1 MPLRR
6 RMHTNADERE
16 ETRVGCALP
25 APLSLAINV
34 KRPNSQKR
42 EAAGKKNEGH
52 STTITRS
59 EEEGLLNNI
68 ASPSLFLFLSLVL
81 LNWPWKMQKKLHKS
95 SLLASHLRRLK
106 KFSPEDVKEHLS
118 TQNCLLS
125 RRRPLFRGPLPNPH
139 SAERFLLPGHK
150 VTKPPTATNARG
162 GGDQLCLAVLE
173 Q

>member
-1 MPLRR
+1 MLGNLYLDWLARIYSMPLRR
-6 RMHTNADERE
+6 RMHTNADGRE
-16 ETRVGCALP
+16 ETRVGLALP

-81 LNWPWKMQKKLHKS
+81 LNWPWKMQKKLQKS
-95 SLLASHLRRLK
+95 SRLSPGLTLATIEKVFPRGRKRTFELAIYK
-106 KFSPEDVKEHLS
+106 
-118 TQNCLLS
+118 QNCLLS
-125 RRRPLFRGPLPNPH
+125 RRRPLFRGPLPNPL
-139 SAERFLLPGHK
+139 SAERFYY
-150 VTKPPTATNARG
+150 RG
-162 GGDQLCLAVLE
+162 IK
-173 Q
+173 